1 MRKIALI
8 IVVAL
13 CSGFS
18 PDECDI
24 KELNYLMDKIEYKAK
39 CNDLDK
45 ALIREWLCKN
55 ENIDCL

>member
-1 MRKIALI
+1 MRKILLLLVI
-8 IVVAL
+8 VAL
-13 CSGFS
+13 SGFS

-55 ENIDCL
+55 EKIDCI

>member
-1 MRKIALI
+1 MRKIGLVI
-8 IVVAL
+8 FGVF
-13 CSGFS
+13 SFGFS

-55 ENIDCL
+55 EKIDCL

>member
-1 MRKIALI
+1 MRNILLLLG
-8 IVVAL
+8 VVVL
-13 CSGFS
+13 SSYS

-24 KELNYLMDKIEYKAK
+24 KELKYLMDKIEYKAK

-55 ENIDCL
+55 EKIDCI